1 MAQDTQDRLV
11 AVSYPVDEDYARINS
26 EVLDGQAKLVYT
38 HELDEAGRRDALAQ
52 ADALLSWTLAS
63 EIPPGA
69 LDAAAAGRLGFV
81 QLLSAGVDA
90 VDFTA
95 VPERLTVSS
104 NAGAYAPEMS
114 EHVLAMVLSLAKRL
128 PQRHADM
135 AAGRFDKWTPALVLD
150 GAVCGIF
157 GYGGI
162 GVAVARHMR
171 HFGSKIYAITR
182 TGQSAEPADF
192 TGSVSSQADLD
203 HVLAA
208 SDVLVLS
215 LPLTLTTRGLIGS
228 RELSLMKPSAILV
241 NVARGAIIDQRAL
254 YDHLR
259 THRDFTAGI
268 DTWWAEPSGD
278 APFRT
283 EFPFFDLNNVL
294 GSPHNSSIVT
304 GTMLTA
310 ARLAAQNVVRYLN
323 GEPLH
328 GMVRRSDYV
337 A

>member
-1 MAQDTQDRLV
+1 MGRDTGDQLV
-11 AVSYPVDEDYARINS
+11 AVSYPADDDYVRINT
-26 EVLDGQAKLVYT
+26 EVLASQAEIIYT
-38 HELDEAGRRDALAQ
+38 YGLDEAGRRGALAG
-52 ADALLSWTLAS
+52 ADALLSWTLAK

-69 LDAAAAGRLGFV
+69 LDKADRLGFV

-95 VPERLTVSS
+95 VPERLRVSS
-104 NAGAYAPEMS
+104 NAGAYAPEMA

-150 GAVCGIF
+150 GAVCGIL

-171 HFGSKIYAITR
+171 NFGSKIYAITR
-182 TGQSAEPADF
+182 SGQSGEPADF
-192 TGSVSSQADLD
+192 VGSVSSQADLD
-203 HVLAA
+203 HVLAS

-215 LPLTLTTRGLIGS
+215 LPLTLTTRGLIGA
-228 RELSLMKPSAILV
+228 RELSLMKPTGILI

-254 YDHLR
+254 YEHLVANPA
-259 THRDFTAGI
+259 FTAGI

-283 EFPFFDLNNVL
+283 DFPFFDLPNVL
-294 GSPHNSSIVT
+294 GSPHNSSIVE

-310 ARLAAQNVVRYLN
+310 ARRAAENVVRYLN
-323 GEPLH
+323 GEPVH
-328 GMVRRSDYV
+328 GVVRRSDYV

>member
-26 EVLDGQAKLVYT
+26 EVLAGQAEIVNT
-38 HELDEAGRRDALAQ
+38 HELDEAGRRAALAK
-52 ADALLSWTLAS
+52 ADALLSWTLAR
-63 EIPPGA
+63 EVPPGA
-69 LDAAAAGRLGFV
+69 LDDAGRLGFV
-81 QLLSAGVDA
+81 QLLSAGVDS
-90 VDFTA
+90 VDFTT
-95 VPERLTVSS
+95 VPERLMVSS

-114 EHVLAMVLSLAKRL
+114 EHVLAMVLSLAKR
-128 PQRHADM
+128 
-135 AAGRFDKWTPALVLD
+135 TPALVLD
-150 GAVCGIF
+150 GAVCGIL

-171 HFGSKIYAITR
+171 HFGSRIYAITR
-182 TGQSAEPADF
+182 SGQSDEPADF
-192 TGSVSSQADLD
+192 VGSVGSPADLD
-203 HVLAA
+203 HVLAG

-215 LPLTLTTRGLIGS
+215 LPLTLTTRGLIS
-228 RELSLMKPSAILV
+228 ARELALMKPAAILV
-241 NVARGAIIDQRAL
+241 NVARGAIVDQRAL
-254 YDHLR
+254 YE
-259 THRDFTAGI
+259 HRRANPDFTAGI

-283 EFPFFDLNNVL
+283 EFPFFELPNVL

-323 GEPLH
+323 GEPVH
-328 GMVRRSDYV
+328 GVVRRSDYV
-337 A
+337 T

>member
-1 MAQDTQDRLV
+1 MAQDNQDRLV

-26 EVLDGQAKLVYT
+26 EVLAGQAEIVNT
-38 HELDEAGRRDALAQ
+38 HDLDEAGRRAALAK
-52 ADALLSWTLAS
+52 ADALLSWTLAT

-69 LDAAAAGRLGFV
+69 LDDAGRLGFV

-114 EHVLAMVLSLAKRL
+114 EHVMAMVLSLAKRL

-135 AAGRFDKWTPALVLD
+135 AAGRFDNWTPALVLD
-150 GAVCGIF
+150 GAVCGIL

-192 TGSVSSQADLD
+192 IGSVSSPADLD

-208 SDVLVLS
+208 YDVVLLS
-215 LPLTLTTRGLIGS
+215 LPLTLTTRGLIGA
-228 RELSLMKPSAILV
+228 RELAVMKPTAILI
-241 NVARGAIIDQRAL
+241 NV
-254 YDHLR
+254 
-259 THRDFTAGI
+259 
-268 DTWWAEPSGD
+268 P
-278 APFRT
+278 
-283 EFPFFDLNNVL
+283 
-294 GSPHNSSIVT
+294 
-304 GTMLTA
+304 A
-310 ARLAAQNVVRYLN
+310 ARSSTSPRCTSTCRRTRTSPR
-323 GEPLH
+323 GSTP
-328 GMVRRSDYV
+328 GGPSRPGTRRS
-337 A
+337 APTSPSSCPTCWGRRTTRASCRGPC

>member
-11 AVSYPVDEDYARINS
+11 AVSYPVDEEYARINS
-26 EVLDGQAKLVYT
+26 EVLAGQAEIVNT
-38 HELDEAGRRDALAQ
+38 HELDEAGRRAALAR
-52 ADALLSWTLAS
+52 ADAVLSWTLAR

-69 LDAAAAGRLGFV
+69 LDVASRLGFV

-95 VPERLTVSS
+95 VPERLMVSS

-114 EHVLAMVLSLAKRL
+114 EHVMAMVLSLAKRL

-150 GAVCGIF
+150 GAVCGII

-192 TGSVSSQADLD
+192 IGSVSSPADLD

-208 SDVLVLS
+208 SDVLLLS
-215 LPLTLTTRGLIGS
+215 LPLTLTTRGLIGA
-228 RELSLMKPSAILV
+228 RELAVMKPTAILV
-241 NVARGAIIDQRAL
+241 NVARGAIIDQHAL
-254 YDHLR
+254 YEHLR
-259 THRDFTAGI
+259 VNPDFTAGI

-283 EFPFFDLNNVL
+283 DFPFLELPNVL
-294 GSPHNSSIVT
+294 GSPHNSSIVP

-310 ARLAAQNVVRYLN
+310 ARLAAQNVVRYLK
-323 GEPLH
+323 GEPVH
-328 GMVRRSDYV
+328 GVVRRSDYV
-337 A
+337 T